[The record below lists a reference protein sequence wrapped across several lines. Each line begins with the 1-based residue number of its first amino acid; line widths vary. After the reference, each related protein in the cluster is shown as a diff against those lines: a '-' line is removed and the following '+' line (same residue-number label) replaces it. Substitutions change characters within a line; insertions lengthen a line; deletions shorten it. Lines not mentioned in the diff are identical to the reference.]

1 MIEGALTSLMNS
13 ILTGT
18 ALTSAGKGM
27 NKKEAPKVVESE
39 DKPKEEKAESQKLS
53 KKEIDE
59 LEYLLLAGGLDTK
72 QVKSVLSGDVVPR
85 KWFKDFDR
93 DILKQIASITGTN
106 DYSAFIYDGEKLG
119 KGYTSIPL
127 TKRNKPNTET
137 MPLEEGKN
145 KDTSIKG
152 EKAKDK
158 TYTTKGEEAKNKS
171 TVMEIPEEDL
181 SRLIEMVANYDLEKK
196 LKDPD
201 FMSLVDKL
209 AIKNKVHRRDV
220 LTQLT
225 NAWNAEHQK
234 VLDKDMEKHD
244 AGRVDYE
251 KKLKDPKLK
260 ADTDKA
266 AEKYKA
272 ETPDY
277 KYDDVK
283 AKREAEGEKYTG
295 ERHSGKPS
303 EEELRKADDFVWEN
317 AGRDYAPRL
326 DRAQNKTSI
335 YRPGK

>member
-1 MIEGALTSLMNS
+1 MVEAALANLANS
-13 ILTGT
+13 ILGGGLAAT
-18 ALTSAGKGM
+18 AK
-27 NKKEAPKVVESE
+27 KKE
-39 DKPKEEKAESQKLS
+39 S
-53 KKEIDE
+53 KKEEPKEKVLESESVKAPESDSISLKELSPEQKTNLELALVMSGMKTPRLKNLMKQDSIDSKI
-59 LEYLLLAGGLDTK
+59 LGA
-72 QVKSVLSGDVVPR
+72 
-85 KWFKDFDR
+85 FA
-93 DILKQIASITGTN
+93 DILGLPK
-106 DYSAFIYDGEKLG
+106 
-119 KGYTSIPL
+119 
-127 TKRNKPNTET
+127 TKTT
-137 MPLEEGKN
+137 PLEEGKAPKTETMPVPESSAK
-145 KDTSIKG
+145 KDTTIKG
-152 EKAKDK
+152 EEAKGK
-158 TYTTKGEEAKNKS
+158 NYTTKGEEPKS
-171 TVMEIPEEDL
+171 KGTVMEIPEEDL

-234 VLDKDMEKHD
+234 RLESDLAKHD
-244 AGRVDYE
+244 AGRIDYE

-260 ADTDKA
+260 EATEKA

-272 ETPDY
+272 EAPDY

-295 ERHSGKPS
+295 ERYSGKPS
-303 EEELRKADDFVWEN
+303 EEELRKADDFVWKN